1 MLIGSFLVF
10 IGFVSIF
17 GNYFL
22 RIKDEVYSDMR
33 IAMMDIPSEAVVPE
47 ELKDTPEEI
56 YEVPVSENV
65 TKEEDTTTYVID
77 YSKYLGVLEI
87 PKIGLKRGF
96 YNVDSRYNNI
106 RYNVAMVAGSD
117 LPDVNNGHLILMAHS
132 GNAYYSYFAYLF
144 RLGVGDMVFVTYNG
158 LQYVYQIVNIYDVPK
173 NGVVTIHRNN
183 ERTTLTMITCTH
195 GNDFSQTV
203 YISELVG

>member
-1 MLIGSFLVF
+1 M
-10 IGFVSIF
+10 
-17 GNYFL
+17 
-22 RIKDEVYSDMR
+22 
-33 IAMMDIPSEAVVPE
+33 
-47 ELKDTPEEI
+47 
-56 YEVPVSENV
+56 PVSENV

-117 LPDVNNGHLILMAHS
+117 LPDVNNGNLILMAHS

>member
-1 MLIGSFLVF
+1 MLNRLNKNNNKIKKSHAMLIGSFLVF

-117 LPDVNNGHLILMAHS
+117 LPDVNNGNLILMAHS
-132 GNAYYSYFAYLF
+132 GNAYYSYFEIGRAH
-144 RLGVGDMVFVTYNG
+144 V
-158 LQYVYQIVNIYDVPK
+158 
-173 NGVVTIHRNN
+173 
-183 ERTTLTMITCTH
+183 
-195 GNDFSQTV
+195 
-203 YISELVG
+203 